1 MNKGDD
7 MKTETK
13 KARARLKRIA
23 LLFAAD
29 CCQRVN
35 TIDLLHFARTEGS
48 PVEDDR
54 EAVRLDIEF
63 QKVIRSLFRKAGA
76 EALNAEERLPNP
88 AASKE
93 FEALIGQLNLLPAVK
108 KLGLLPEKDGGAR

>member
-1 MNKGDD
+1 

-13 KARARLKRIA
+13 KARAKRKRIA

-35 TIDLLHFARTEGS
+35 GIDLLHFARAEGS

-54 EAVRLDIEF
+54 EAARLDIEF
-63 QKVIRSLFRKAGA
+63 QKVIRSLFRRAGD
-76 EALNAEERLPNP
+76 EALNAEDRLPNP
-88 AASKE
+88 ARSPEMLALLNQLDLLIKE
-93 FEALIGQLNLLPAVK
+93 
-108 KLGLLPEKDGGAR
+108 GGAR